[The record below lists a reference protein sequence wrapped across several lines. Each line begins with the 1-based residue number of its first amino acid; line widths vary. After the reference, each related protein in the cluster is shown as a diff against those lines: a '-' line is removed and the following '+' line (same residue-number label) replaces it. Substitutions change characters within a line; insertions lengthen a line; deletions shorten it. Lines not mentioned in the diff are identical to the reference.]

1 LLTAACSSG
10 SADNTAQA
18 APAGSGARQG
28 AGAGGRSQSV
38 VLSAGDVA
46 SVRTG
51 PIEAGTPVTGTLNPI
66 EQVQV
71 RARLEGDLEG
81 VYVREGERVSQG
93 QMLARF
99 EASQQESE
107 RRSAEADR
115 EAAKSDLATAQWN
128 ADQSAELFKAGAIA
142 EQALRTTQQAA
153 AASRARLA
161 AAEARVRATSSNVGD
176 TRVLAPTSGVI
187 EKRLVENGE
196 HLARGAEMFSL
207 VRNDVLELAAAVP
220 ARVATDVRAGQTVHF
235 NVDGQRMEG
244 RVARVSP
251 TVDPTS
257 RAVTVYVQIPNA
269 NGAIKGN
276 SFATGRIVSRLI
288 PGAVLVPLAAVRQA
302 ADSTGTPYVYRIAND
317 AIERAEIEVG
327 IIDDSQGIAEVRS
340 GLQPGDRVIVGN
352 VGSLGKGMKVQ
363 IVGEQQQQGS
373 GTRGQGPG
381 RP

>member
-1 LLTAACSSG
+1 
-10 SADNTAQA
+10 
-18 APAGSGARQG
+18 
-28 AGAGGRSQSV
+28 
-38 VLSAGDVA
+38 
-46 SVRTG
+46 
-51 PIEAGTPVTGTLNPI
+51 
-66 EQVQV
+66 
-71 RARLEGDLEG
+71 
-81 VYVREGERVSQG
+81 
-93 QMLARF
+93 M
-99 EASQQESE
+99 
-107 RRSAEADR
+107 
-115 EAAKSDLATAQWN
+115 
-128 ADQSAELFKAGAIA
+128 
-142 EQALRTTQQAA
+142 
-153 AASRARLA
+153 
-161 AAEARVRATSSNVGD
+161 GD

-327 IIDDSQGIAEVRS
+327 IVDDSQGIAEVLS
-340 GLQPGDRVIVGN
+340 GLQPGDRVVVGN